1 VFDRYDVMAV
11 VGMVMVCVGAGMAIS
26 LAAGVAGGG
35 TMLLVIGLFGAWRKG
50 GEV

>member
-1 VFDRYDVMAV
+1 MMDRYDVMAM

-26 LAAGVAGGG
+26 LAAGLAVGG
-35 TMLLVIGLFGAWRKG
+35 TVLLVIGLFGAWRKG